1 MNLFKLL
8 TYVISIYFIFCDDI
22 IIDNNEE
29 KINNEL
35 LFIQKLQSI
44 IDEVEI
50 EYKFK
55 ETLTDEEKKLFEKL
69 IKGNEDINS
78 IENREIIKEL
88 INKYENIKKEI
99 ELQKMTCEEC
109 QKEKKQFEEKC
120 NQNENICEIDE
131 DVCKEFCKE

>member
-69 IKGNEDINS
+69 IEGNEDINS
-78 IENREIIKEL
+78 IEN
-88 INKYENIKKEI
+88 
-99 ELQKMTCEEC
+99 MTCEEC